1 MSSMKFLRR
10 MLFGILLC
18 FSTSVA
24 AHDRQPF
31 LHEFGELRVYFSDWL
46 VVCDDWGNGSCR
58 AVYYVLGDDDTTFFG
73 ESVLRLH
80 QASAGGPI
88 EFEFYDQGAPDPMG
102 LMFMDVDGHQI
113 ASLSPRTDY
122 SAYMANGQSSVMET
136 IQINSPRNV
145 ARVVSEMK
153 AGRWLTI
160 NYQRTSDER
169 KEVAISLRGISAA
182 LRFMDRQLG
191 K

>member
-1 MSSMKFLRR
+1 MSSIKFLYR

-31 LHEFGELRVYFSDWL
+31 MHEFGELRAYFSDWL
-46 VVCDDWGNGSCR
+46 VVCDDWGDGPCR
-58 AVYYVLGDDDTTFFG
+58 AVYYVLGDDGATFFG

-80 QASAGGPI
+80 QTSAGGPI
-88 EFEFYDQGAPDPMG
+88 EFEFYDQGSPEPMA
-102 LMFMDVDGHQI
+102 LMFMDVDGHQA

-122 SAYMANGQSSVMET
+122 SAYMANGQTQILET
-136 IQINSPRNV
+136 IQINGQRNV
-145 ARVVSEMK
+145 ERIVSEMK

-160 NYQRTSDER
+160 NYQRTPDER
-169 KEVAISLRGISAA
+169 KDVAISLRGISAA
-182 LRFMDRQLG
+182 LRFMERQLA